1 MMELIFWVMA
11 AGILYTYAGY
21 SLTILL
27 LAQFVLRPI
36 RRAAIEPRV
45 TYLITAYNEAKNI
58 QSKLDQVL
66 SLDYPRDRLEI
77 IVASDGS
84 TDRTD
89 EIVRQFADRRV
100 RLVRVEGRVGKT
112 ETQNRAVREATGE
125 VVIFSDATTFY
136 EKSALRN
143 IVRNFADPAVGAVSG
158 RYEYRNP
165 TVAPIGFGSILFWKY
180 ENLIKT
186 LQTRIRTITGC
197 CGCIYSVRRDLYE
210 PLPADIISDLVEPLK
225 ILEKGYRIV
234 FEPDAIAYEETTE
247 RTTEEF
253 NMRVRVVTRGMRG
266 LWYMKKL
273 FNPVRFG
280 FVSLQLLSHKVLR
293 WLVPVLLLVL
303 LVSNLWLLDSSRF
316 YIATLALQLT
326 FYAIAFAGFLAER
339 MNIAF
344 RLFTVPLYFVTVNVA
359 AVVAM
364 YRILK
369 GYKAVTWET
378 VRR

>member
-1 MMELIFWVMA
+1 MTEATFWVMVA
-11 AGILYTYAGY
+11 AIGYTYAGY
-21 SLTILL
+21 SLSIFL
-27 LAQFVLRPI
+27 LAQLVRRPL
-36 RRAAIEPRV
+36 RRAPIEPRV
-45 TYLITAYNEAKNI
+45 TYLITAYNEEKNI
-58 QSKLDQVL
+58 QTKLEQVL
-66 SLDYPRDRLEI
+66 SLDYPHDKLEI

-89 EIVRQFADRRV
+89 DLVRQFAHRQV

-112 ETQNRAVREATGE
+112 ETQNRAVREAMGD
-125 VVIFSDATTFY
+125 VIIFSDATTLY
-136 EKSALRN
+136 EKSAIRN
-143 IVRNFADPAVGAVSG
+143 IVRNYADPGVGAVSG

-165 TVAPIGFGSILFWKY
+165 TGAPIGFGSILFWKY

-210 PLPADIISDLVEPLK
+210 PLPPDIISDLVEPLK

-234 FEPDAIAYEETTE
+234 FEPEAIAYEETTE
-247 RTTEEF
+247 KTTEEF

-266 LWYMKKL
+266 LWYMRKL
-273 FNPVRFG
+273 FNPLRYG

-293 WLVPVLLLVL
+293 WLVPVFLFVL
-303 LVSNLWLLDSSRF
+303 LVSNFWLLDSSWF
-316 YIATLALQLT
+316 YTAAFALQLA
-326 FYAIAFAGFLAER
+326 FYGIALVGFLAER

-344 RLFTVPLYFVTVNVA
+344 KLLTLPLYFLTVNAA